1 MASTVK
7 LTSELAARTAH
18 AVTQDVESWKQY
30 LTTAS
35 RLYKMYVVKGECEIS
50 PNTT

>member
-35 RLYKMYVVKGECEIS
+35 RLYKQTRTIEYSGGD
-50 PNTT
+50 